1 MLVNPLVL
9 LYFVVVLLLFVA
21 VPPPGPGSA
30 VGPAGHRWAPG
41 LTWGLSSE
49 IWNFSM
55 KTLFI
60 YYLIFLRQELK
71 HRWILISFIYLGL
84 IKVCLE
90 PSILVFCR
98 SLKVFWECYQSILIS
113 KHSNS
118 YILSAFIKCSACIF
132 PKKNILRASESES
145 HSKHFILFS
154 PSLYLVL
161 AELSMSDSVKKIT
174 AGTVTRL
181 TTNQMLVWGLGD
193 QLEASI

>member
-41 LTWGLSSE
+41 LTWGLSYG

-90 PSILVFCR
+90 LSILVFCR

-132 PKKNILRASESES
+132 PKKT
-145 HSKHFILFS
+145 FW
-154 PSLYLVL
+154 
-161 AELSMSDSVKKIT
+161 ELQSRRVIQNTSSCFHHHYT
-174 AGTVTRL
+174 WSWLSCPCL
-181 TTNQMLVWGLGD
+181 TQWRRSQQERWQGW
-193 QLEASI
+193 QPIRC